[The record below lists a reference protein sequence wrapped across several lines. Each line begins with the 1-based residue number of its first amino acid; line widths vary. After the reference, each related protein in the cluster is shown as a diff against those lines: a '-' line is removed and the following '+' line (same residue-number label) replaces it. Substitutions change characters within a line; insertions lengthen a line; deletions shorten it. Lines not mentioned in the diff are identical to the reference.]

1 VLSRGASITTT
12 IARQMTSSAN
22 RPQKSTSNAV
32 PISSAATGIAG
43 VAAGAALGWKAL
55 EVGAGKS
62 SEPTEASAVDQET
75 ATTTHQGS
83 LHGLSGTEVREEHEI
98 PAVLDTAEE
107 AGATHEDLMRFE
119 ALIRHNVQQ
128 GVAVVFGTE
137 YGTGTMGQY
146 DPENN
151 FILITPE
158 TVDMGLEDTMKTL
171 LHETVHAQQDMAD
184 GLDNET
190 MQSLGLEINAEGVEY
205 VEDNYT
211 GLSQENTIIELES
224 NSSEYNVGETFEEL
238 EIHI

>member
-1 VLSRGASITTT
+1 
-12 IARQMTSSAN
+12 MTSSAN

-32 PISSAATGIAG
+32 PISSAATGVAG

-55 EVGAGKS
+55 EVGSDKKPETSGFDGSDQQINS
-62 SEPTEASAVDQET
+62 S
-75 ATTTHQGS
+75 THQGS
-83 LHGLSGTEVREEHEI
+83 LHGLQGTEVREEDEI
-98 PAVLDTAEE
+98 APVLDTAEE
-107 AGATHEDLMRFE
+107 AGATHDDLMRFE

-158 TVDMGLEDTMKTL
+158 TVDMGLEYTMKTL
-171 LHETVHAQQDMAD
+171 LHETVHAQQDIAD

-205 VEDNYT
+205 VEENYS

-224 NSSEYNVGETFEEL
+224 NSAENNVEATFEEL
-238 EIHI
+238 DVDL

>member
-1 VLSRGASITTT
+1 
-12 IARQMTSSAN
+12 MTSSSP
-22 RPQKSTSNAV
+22 RPQGKSDKAV
-32 PISSAATGIAG
+32 PLSSAATGIAG
-43 VAAGAALGWKAL
+43 IAAGAALGWKAL
-55 EVGAGKS
+55 EVGAGTS
-62 SEPTEASAVDQET
+62 SEPTEGIADDQET
-75 ATTTHQGS
+75 ATSAHQGS

-171 LHETVHAQQDMAD
+171 LHETVHAQQDIAD

-190 MQSLGLEINAEGVEY
+190 MQSLGLEMNAEGVEY
-205 VEDNYT
+205 VEENYS
-211 GLSQENTIIELES
+211 GLTQENTIIELES
-224 NSSEYNVGETFEEL
+224 NSSEYNVDETFDQL
-238 EIHI
+238 DIDC